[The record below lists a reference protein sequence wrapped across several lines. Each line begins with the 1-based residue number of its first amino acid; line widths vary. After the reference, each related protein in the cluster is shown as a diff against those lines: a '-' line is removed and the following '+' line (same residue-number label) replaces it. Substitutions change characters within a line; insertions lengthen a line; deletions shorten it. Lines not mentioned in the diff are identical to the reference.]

1 MGRNIIDITGHVI
14 GNFEII
20 EHVHTRYWAVRCT
33 PCGKIVNMQKSNI
46 TKNKS
51 CGCQTIYKGRTKKK
65 NENT

>member
-33 PCGKIVNMQKSNI
+33 PCGKIVNMQK
-46 TKNKS
+46 
-51 CGCQTIYKGRTKKK
+51 CQAINYSRKARIMGKRKK
-65 NENT
+65 NHR